1 MESTDKSRADAD
13 HKSHRRGTEA
23 EVPAKEHEIDEQK
36 QPLSKSTFPIRSHAS
51 HADNAISL
59 REVNPVSVRLEHLSV
74 SVDESPNALAKAFSK
89 KKAATGQSRVKN
101 ILDDISAD
109 LQSGTLTA
117 IIGGSGS
124 GKTSLLNQMSGR
136 MRGTRIST
144 SGRTLFNGSED
155 ISSIKSAYV
164 IQQDILLPTLTVRET
179 LSYAAQLRLPSSVTL
194 SERKQLVE
202 GVIAELGLKEA
213 ADTRIGNHAHKGCSG
228 GEKRRTSL
236 GVQLLSNPSL
246 LWLDEPTTGLDS
258 TSAYQVV
265 KTLQNLA
272 RKGRTIIVT
281 IHQPRSEIWNLFDNV
296 ILLTRGSP
304 AYAGSAE
311 ECLDHFTELG
321 HRMPPFTNPA
331 EYLIDVVSVDNR
343 SEEAEA
349 FAEERVQHIKGAWRQ
364 RCDRIS
370 SEKGKQSFVTAPA
383 ESPPAELFGS
393 RQSSMIQQIRVLT
406 ARTLIVTIRDPMGM
420 FGSLLEAISMA
431 IITGWIFLQVDGS
444 LSGIRSR
451 QGALY
456 NAAALQGYLILLFET
471 YRLTDDIQ
479 LFDEE
484 ARQGV
489 VSIPAF
495 LISRRL
501 ARFLI
506 EDLPVPLIFSLIY
519 YFMVGFH
526 ADGGEFLVFFSVIL
540 LEHYIA
546 VCFAMVCVAIS
557 RNFAGASLVANLA
570 YTLQSMACGYFIQS
584 NTIPIYVRW
593 TKWTAYVFYAFGAL
607 CANEFTGSFYDCPV
621 GGPSDEACKEYTGE
635 FIMDSLGFPND
646 WVWRPILALT
656 GYVFAFYFGAAVLLK
671 YWKAEIAMAR
681 ARPSNMDGS
690 AGKEKMS
697 EQTPNEVRTINI
709 RLEGFG
715 LDIEKRTLRKQT
727 TKSIL
732 NPLTAEFQPG
742 SLNVIMGPSG
752 SGKTSLL
759 NSMAGR
765 LKDDLS
771 TRYKTFGTMTFNGLA
786 PSEDVVH
793 SICSFVTQ
801 DDDALLASLTVRET
815 LRYAAGLRLPKWM
828 DKQQKVQKAEEILLK
843 MGLKDCA
850 DNLIGNDVIKGISG
864 GEKRRVTIAVQILTE
879 PRVLLL
885 DEPLSGLDAFT
896 ALSIMDVLL
905 GLAHEGRTL
914 IVTIHQPRSDLFA
927 RFGNIMLL
935 ARGGHSVYAGPATQ
949 LLPHFAAQGYVCPE
963 HMNPADFAL
972 DLITV
977 NLQHEAREE
986 ASRERVRM
994 LIEAWHPGLF
1004 PATRT
1009 GSIATPAELGSLA
1022 REPASFAAA
1031 YSILI
1036 RRATKN
1042 FFRMPDLIVAR
1053 IMQVVGLGIVLAL
1066 FFAPLK
1072 NDYFAIQ
1079 NRMGFLV
1086 EIAPL
1091 YFVGMLNNI
1100 ATYPTERDVFYR
1112 DYADRIYGVEAF
1124 FLTYISITTPFE
1136 IISCIVFAVLTVL
1149 ACGLERDASTFFI
1162 ITFNA
1167 FCITSCGESIGI
1179 AFNTLFTHT
1188 GFSVNVMSVFLSVA
1202 QVMGGVLSLSIPSFL
1217 QAFNHLS
1224 PVKWAIGNMAPYT
1237 LRHQHFTC
1245 EDWQKISG
1253 QCPITTGQ
1261 QVLDLYKL
1269 DKDPDMYVLAL
1280 GICAVVYRFLAYLVL
1295 KMVKERWM
1303 GRLWG
1308 KVNGGKKKGAPAV
1321 QTVRT

>member
-1 MESTDKSRADAD
+1 MPSTEKSRADVEYRS
-13 HKSHRRGTEA
+13 HKRDNEA
-23 EVPAKEHEIDEQK
+23 RVPAKELEIEEHE
-36 QPLSKSTFPIRSHAS
+36 QPRPESIHRIRSQAS

-59 REVNPVSVRLEHLSV
+59 SEVEPVSVRLDHLCV
-74 SVDESPNALAKAFSK
+74 SVDEAPNAFARFFSK
-89 KKAATGQSRVKN
+89 KKATTGQSHVKN
-101 ILDDISAD
+101 ILDDVSAD
-109 LQSGTLTA
+109 LPSGTLTA

-136 MRGTRIST
+136 MKGNRIST

-155 ISSIKSAYV
+155 ASSIRSAYV

-179 LSYAAQLRLPSSVTL
+179 LTYAAQLRLPSSVTQA
-194 SERKQLVE
+194 ERKRLVE
-202 GVIAELGLKEA
+202 EVIAELSLKEA
-213 ADTRIGNHAHKGCSG
+213 AETRIGNTAHKGCSG

-258 TSAYQVV
+258 TSAFQVV

-281 IHQPRSEIWNLFDNV
+281 IHQPRSEIWSLFDNV
-296 ILLTRGSP
+296 ILLTKGSP
-304 AYAGSAE
+304 AYAGNAKD
-311 ECLDHFTELG
+311 CLDYFAKLG
-321 HRMPPFTNPA
+321 HEMPPFTNPA
-331 EYLIDVVSVDNR
+331 EHLIDVVSVDNR

-349 FAEERVQHIKGAWRQ
+349 VAEERVGHIRTAWRDH
-364 RCDRIS
+364 CDKTLG
-370 SEKGKQSFVTAPA
+370 EKREQNYAAAAV
-383 ESPPAELFGS
+383 GS
-393 RQSSMIQQIRVLT
+393 KPKSTVPRHSGILQQITVLT
-406 ARTLIVTIRDPMGM
+406 SRTWVVTIRDPMGM

-431 IITGWIFLQVDGS
+431 IITGWIFLNVDGS

-495 LISRRL
+495 LISRRF
-501 ARFLI
+501 ARFFI
-506 EDLPVPLIFSLIY
+506 EDLPVPLIFSVIY
-519 YFMVGFH
+519 YFMVGFR
-526 ADGGEFLVFFSVIL
+526 ADGAEFLIFFSVIL

-607 CANEFTGSFYDCPV
+607 CANEFTDSFYDCPV
-621 GGPSDEACKEYTGE
+621 GGPADEACKEYTGS
-635 FIMDSLGFPND
+635 FIMDSLGFPDD

-656 GYVFAFYFGAAVLLK
+656 GYVFAFYAGAAVLLK
-671 YWKAEIAMAR
+671 YWNAEIAMAR
-681 ARPSNMDGS
+681 ARPSNMDAS
-690 AGKEKMS
+690 AGKEKMN
-697 EQTPNEVRTINI
+697 ERTPDEVRTINI

-715 LDIEKRTLRKQT
+715 LDIEKRALRSQT

-765 LKDDLS
+765 LKDDFS
-771 TRYKTFGTMTFNGLA
+771 TRYKTFGTMSFNGLA

-828 DKQQKVQKAEEILLK
+828 SRQQKMQKAEEILLK

-850 DNLIGNDVIKGISG
+850 DNLIGNDLIKGISG

-927 RFGNIMLL
+927 HFGNILLL
-935 ARGGHSVYAGPATQ
+935 ARGGHPVFAGPATQ
-949 LLPHFAAQGYVCPE
+949 MLSHFATQGYDCPR
-963 HMNPADFAL
+963 HVNPADFAL

-977 NLQHEAREE
+977 DLQHAEREE
-986 ASRERVRM
+986 ASREKVRR
-994 LIEAWHPGLF
+994 LIDAWHPDLF

-1042 FFRMPDLIVAR
+1042 FFRMPDLIIAR

-1072 NDYFAIQ
+1072 NDYFSIQ

-1100 ATYPTERDVFYR
+1100 ATYPVERDVFYR
-1112 DYADRIYGVEAF
+1112 DYDDGIYGVEAF
-1124 FLTYISITTPFE
+1124 FMTYISITTPFE
-1136 IISCIVFAVLTVL
+1136 IMSCFVFAVLAVL
-1149 ACGLERDASTFFI
+1149 AVGLKRDAATYFI

-1167 FCITSCGESIGI
+1167 FCITSCGESLGI
-1179 AFNTLFTHT
+1179 AFNTLFSHT

-1202 QVMGGVLSLSIPSFL
+1202 QVMGGVLSLNIPTFL

-1237 LRHQHFTC
+1237 LRNERFTC
-1245 EDWQKISG
+1245 EDWQRING
-1253 QCPITTGQ
+1253 QCPVTTGE
-1261 QVLDLYKL
+1261 QVLQLYRL
-1269 DKDPDMYVLAL
+1269 DKDADMYIMAL
-1280 GICAVVYRFLAYLVL
+1280 GICAVVYRFLAYVVL
-1295 KMVKERWM
+1295 KCVKERWV
-1303 GRLWG
+1303 GRLWRG
-1308 KVNGGKKKGAPAV
+1308 VGGGKKSG
-1321 QTVRT
+1321 